1 MRSLRRDKAV
11 KRRLTKLVLFLLL
24 GAVVNVAV
32 AWGCH
37 LWSSATPEYA
47 GSRHATESEWQLLEK
62 RRFARAEGEHC
73 MVAKETGVGIHRT
86 HLNTTRYEARKPIKY
101 HVTWLRAGWPYLSLH
116 GEKWKGPARG
126 QFTSYWTLPV
136 QTDVGE
142 VSLPLQPLWLGFASN
157 TVFFA
162 ALALLITIVPKIVGR
177 HVRFKRKCCL
187 VCGYDLRGAEHEVCP
202 ECGVEV

>member
-1 MRSLRRDKAV
+1 M
-11 KRRLTKLVLFLLL
+11 KRRLFKLVVFLLL

-37 LWSSATPEYA
+37 RWSSASPEYA
-47 GSRHATESEWQLLEK
+47 GSRPATDSEWQLLEK
-62 RRFARAEGEHC
+62 RRSSRAQGEHGS
-73 MVAKETGVGIHRT
+73 VAKEAGVGIHRT
-86 HLNTTRYEARKPIKY
+86 HLITKRYEARRRIKY
-101 HVTWLRAGWPYLSLH
+101 DVTWLRAGWPYLSLH
-116 GEKWKGPARG
+116 SEEWKGPAWG
-126 QFTSYWTLPV
+126 QSTSYWTLPV

-177 HVRFKRKCCL
+177 HVRFRRKCCL
-187 VCGYDLRGAEHEVCP
+187 VCGYDLRGDFSAGCS
-202 ECGVEV
+202 ECGWRRASET